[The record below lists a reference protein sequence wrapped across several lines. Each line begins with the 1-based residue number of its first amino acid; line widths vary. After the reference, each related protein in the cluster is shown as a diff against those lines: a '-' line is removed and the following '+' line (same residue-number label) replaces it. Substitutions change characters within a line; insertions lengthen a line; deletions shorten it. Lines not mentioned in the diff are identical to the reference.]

1 MAPLETDPV
10 CGMNVDPSL
19 TNFHSAFG
27 ARLFHFC
34 SVDCRDEFNRHPE
47 TYVTP

>member
-10 CGMNVDPSL
+10 CGMDVDPAV
-19 TNFHSAFG
+19 TRYHSAYG
-27 ARLFHFC
+27 TTLYHFC
-34 SVDCRDEFNRHPE
+34 SSDCRDEFNRTPE